1 MTVIGTLK
9 GKIMIGRITG
19 ILVEKQAPWLMIEV
33 GGIGYE
39 IQAPMTTFYTLP
51 DINQE
56 VVLYTHFVV
65 REDVQALY
73 GFMTKSERSLFRS
86 LIKVSGIGPKL
97 ALTILSGVEP
107 DTFVQC
113 IMDNDVATLVRL
125 PGVGQKTAERLVV
138 EMRTR
143 LSDWHSEGGMDL
155 SDFSGGTDATKDA
168 LSALISLGYKP
179 NDASK
184 SLAKHK
190 DENLSSE
197 ELIRLVLKDVAK

>member
-1 MTVIGTLK
+1 
-9 GKIMIGRITG
+9 MIGRIKG
-19 ILVEKQAPWLMIEV
+19 ILIEKQAPLLMLDV
-33 GGIGYE
+33 NGIGYE
-39 IQAPMTTFYTLP
+39 IHAPMTTFYKLP

-56 VVLYTHFVV
+56 VVLHTHFVV

-73 GFMTKSERSLFRS
+73 GFMTKNERSLFRA

-113 IMDNDVATLVRL
+113 IMENDVATLVRL

-143 LSDWHSEGGMDL
+143 LQSWQTESGMDV
-155 SDFSGGTDATKDA
+155 SDFSGGTDAAKDA
-168 LSALISLGYKP
+168 LSALIALGYKP

-184 SLAKHK
+184 ALAKHK
-190 DENLSSE
+190 DKNLSSE

>member
-1 MTVIGTLK
+1 
-9 GKIMIGRITG
+9 MIGRITG